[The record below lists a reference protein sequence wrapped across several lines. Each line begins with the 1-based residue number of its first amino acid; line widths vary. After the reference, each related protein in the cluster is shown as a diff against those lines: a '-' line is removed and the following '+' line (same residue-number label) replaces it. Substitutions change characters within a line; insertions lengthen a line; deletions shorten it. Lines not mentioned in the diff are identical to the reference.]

1 MRKYENEKVPLNVIK
16 KKFRGDRHPD
26 VLSGRKNE
34 EDIILEFFDCFN
46 INYEI
51 LNLDSKQNSN
61 NVDFEIFAN
70 FYEYVSFIYPDDKE
84 FANIVRTSWN

>member
-1 MRKYENEKVPLNVIK
+1 MNIIK

-26 VLSGRKNE
+26 VLSGRKTE
-34 EDIILEFFDCFN
+34 EEIILEFLDCFN

-61 NVDFEIFAN
+61 YVDFEIFAN
-70 FYEYVSFIYPDDKE
+70 FYEYISFIYPDDKE
-84 FANIVRTSWN
+84 FANIVRASWS